1 MKLSFSITALF
12 FFQFLKAQSFAP
24 APGYSGSTAIHKD
37 SSIFLSWA
45 NGIEFQRGFLDIS
58 NKSLGLA
65 SFGEAEN
72 ALFQAEG
79 NSIDVVS
86 FGDSGIAVLSF
97 PYPIT
102 NGNGFDFAVFENG
115 FTDHY
120 VEYAFVEV
128 SSDGENYVRFPNYS
142 ETPTEIQMGS
152 FEFSDCRFVHNLA
165 GKYRQ
170 GYGTPFDLEDLR
182 DSANLDVNA
191 ISHVKIIDVIGS
203 INSDYGTFDSENR
216 IINDPWPSAFESG
229 GFDLD
234 GVGVIHQ
241 TSVGLKEKEL
251 FSDFFQIKND
261 KITFKKEGINQI
273 HFFDLTGQ
281 QILQSQVEQAENS
294 IFFISFDYQNQHYN
308 FKFLK

>member
-1 MKLSFSITALF
+1 MKLSFSIIVLF
-12 FFQFLKAQSFAP
+12 FFQSLIAQSFAP
-24 APGYSGSTAIHKD
+24 APGNSGSTAFHKD

-45 NGIEFQRGFLDIS
+45 NAIEFQRGFLDIS
-58 NKSLGLA
+58 NKTLGLA

-79 NSIDVVS
+79 NSVDVVS
-86 FGDSGIAVLSF
+86 LGDSGIAILTF

-115 FTDHY
+115 FADHY

-128 SSDGENYVRFPNYS
+128 SSDGVHFVRFPNYS
-142 ETPTEIQMGS
+142 ETPSDIQMGN
-152 FEFSDCRFVHNLA
+152 FEFSDCRYVHNLA

-170 GYGTPFDLEDLR
+170 GYGTPFDLEGLR
-182 DSANLDVNA
+182 DSANLDINA
-191 ISHVKIIDVIGS
+191 ISHVKIVDVIGS
-203 INSDYGTFDSENR
+203 INSDFATFDSENR

-241 TSVGLKEKEL
+241 QEVGLKEKQH
-251 FSDFFQIKND
+251 FSNFFQVKNG
-261 KITFKKEGINQI
+261 KIILLKEGINSLR
-273 HFFDLTGQ
+273 FYDLTGKE
-281 QILQSQVEQAENS
+281 ISQSHVENS
-294 IFFISFDYQNQHYN
+294 EGSMCFISFEYQNDTYH